1 MAAISPIIM
10 GTDTL
15 CVMQSII
22 SLGMRAVSIGSSTN
36 AGTRSAQNHML
47 FRSHSHQLCS
57 IYRTFSREE
66 CNFFST
72 GCASLGFNLQQY
84 EEPNI
89 RMIAYEI

>member
-1 MAAISPIIM
+1 MTAISPIM
-10 GTDTL
+10 VGTDTF

-22 SLGMRAVSIGSSTN
+22 NLGMSAVSIGNNTN

-89 RMIAYEI
+89 RIIAYRI